1 MGDLISRQK
10 LLRHIL
16 EWQAAN
22 AGFETNLEYK
32 VIESCYRMVE
42 NFPTAIELEEAVQHL
57 DSKADRLA
65 REARKEYGR
74 DRETTGAECNGIEY
88 CVAYINSMWKR

>member
-10 LLRHIL
+10 LLRHIA

-32 VIESCYRMVE
+32 VIESCYKMVE
-42 NFPTAIELEEAVQHL
+42 HFPTAIELEDIVQHL
-57 DSKADRLA
+57 DDKADRLA
-65 REARKEYGR
+65 RDARKGYGR
-74 DRETTGAECNGIEY
+74 DRDTSGAECNGIEY
-88 CVAYINSMWKR
+88 AVAYINALWKR